1 MFKKSA
7 ISVLLAVMMLVSCI
21 VVPTASAAAPT
32 EDTTAAQ
39 ADNAAAYKL
48 ASNVQDGNIL
58 HAFNWHFN
66 DVDRY
71 MKDIADAGFTSVQVS
86 PVQGSKPTINVAS
99 YACDWWAL
107 YQPINFEIGNVLGTK
122 KDFENMCDTAK
133 KYGVKII
140 VDIVANHMA
149 QSDTGGDGKR
159 HPAVIDDLRTDAD
172 CWHNVNGAVSDANRY
187 YMTQRRLSGLPDLN
201 TGNEKVQDY
210 VKSLLKEC
218 LDLGADGF
226 RFDAAKHIELP
237 TDKAY
242 NGVEYASD
250 FWPNITNYAKSI
262 KPDVYIYGEILAPYA
277 TDTENYTKYINLT
290 DSSYG
295 NRVRSTAKGTSAGNI
310 GTYSVTTTTPDNL
323 VTWIESHDNYIS
335 GGTNTMTDQ
344 QLLLGWGIIGARKGS
359 TALYLVRPEHG
370 TLGMSNGAKTIA
382 YDELMGGPGDLLWQ
396 DKTVTEINKFRNAF
410 EGQDETVTS
419 DGGQFY
425 VQRGTEGMVIVNL
438 AASAAAI
445 NANVTMKNGTY
456 TDQVSG
462 GQFTVSGGKLTGSV
476 PAKSV
481 AVIYNKTF
489 TTPTATVEF
498 GGKTIDGDS
507 ALNFAGDTAKVKL
520 TLNDAQSGT
529 YSVNGA
535 APVSFTGTKEIT
547 IGSGAAF
554 DTRVPVTVTATN
566 AAGTTTETY
575 QFFKKD
581 PNAKVVAYFNAEGNE
596 DWDKDTGI
604 WCYAKDENG
613 KELAEYPGLKMEP
626 VQGTTFYKVEIPGVT
641 KATVKFNEGP
651 VTTGLDG
658 RTIPPTV
665 LDYGPATVPA
675 NREAGGFEIIGTM
688 AWTDGAWRDLS
699 QNELP
704 KPDPS
709 ACPKYALGDAD
720 GNGKLEIA
728 DCITMQ
734 KAIAKVLVLTEDG
747 KKAADIDAN
756 GTVNIQDVIWLQKYH
771 AKMEVPYEIGKPVVD
786 PEEPTEYTIYFN
798 NKDLGWKEVYVHCF
812 KSVGGLITEWPGIKM
827 EKVESEDGK
836 MYKAVIPVEGDV
848 LIFNNNDDPDGK
860 AQTSDITVTPEHY
873 GKMVTAAKD
882 TNGEYGI
889 WTEPGEYPNYQKPK
903 IYFENTLGWTKAN
916 CYMYDSNDNKN
927 KPWPGQK
934 MTLEGTNAAGNKVYS
949 LEYDDGVFSTV
960 IFNNGTKQSMNLALE
975 EPNMIYTPVGTNN
988 GFNCTKK
995 PYTGLN

>member
-827 EKVESEDGK
+827 EKVASEDGK

>member
-250 FWPNITNYAKSI
+250 FWPNVTNYAKSI

-290 DSSYG
+290 DSAYG
-295 NRVRSTAKGTSAGNI
+295 NRVRSTAKGTNAGNI

-507 ALNFAGDTAKVKL
+507 ALHFAGDTAKVKL

-771 AKMEVPYEIGKPVVD
+771 AKMEVPFDIGKPVVD

-873 GKMVTAAKD
+873 GMMVTAAKD
-882 TNGEYGI
+882 TDGEYGI
-889 WTEPGEYPNYQKPK
+889 WTQPGEYPNYQKPK

-975 EPNMIYTPVGTNN
+975 EPNMIYTPTGTNN
-988 GFNCTKK
+988 GFNCTRK

>member
-771 AKMEVPYEIGKPVVD
+771 AKMEVPFDIGKPVVD

-812 KSVGGLITEWPGIKM
+812 KSVGGLITEWPGVKM

-873 GKMVTAAKD
+873 GMMVTAAKD
-882 TNGEYGI
+882 TDGEYGI
-889 WTEPGEYPNYQKPK
+889 WTQPGEYPNYQKPK

-975 EPNMIYTPVGTNN
+975 EPNMIYTPTGTNN
-988 GFNCTKK
+988 GFNCTRK

>member
-86 PVQGSKPTINVAS
+86 PVQGAKPTINVAS

-107 YQPINFEIGNVLGTK
+107 YQPINFEVGNVLGTK

-133 KYGVKII
+133 KYGVKVI
-140 VDIVANHMA
+140 VDIVSNHMA
-149 QSDTGGDGKR
+149 QSDSGGDGKR
-159 HPAVIDDLRTDAD
+159 HPDIIEDLRNDAD
-172 CWHNVNGAVSDANRY
+172 CWHNVNGSVSDANRY

-201 TGNEKVQDY
+201 TGNEKVQSY
-210 VKSLLKEC
+210 VKGLLKEC

-237 TDKAY
+237 TDEAY
-242 NGVEYASD
+242 NGVEFASD
-250 FWPNITNYAKSI
+250 FWPNVTNYAKSI
-262 KPDVYIYGEILAPYA
+262 KPDVYIYGEILSPYN
-277 TDTENYTKYINLT
+277 TDTENYTKYINMT
-290 DSSYG
+290 DSAYG
-295 NRVRSTAKGTSAGNI
+295 NRVRSTVKGTNAGNI
-310 GTYSVTTTTPDNL
+310 GTYSITTTTPDNL

-335 GGTNTMTDQ
+335 GGTNTLTDQ
-344 QLLLGWGIIGARKGS
+344 QLLLGWGIIGARKDS

-370 TLGMSNGAKTIA
+370 TLGVSNGAQTIA
-382 YDELMGGPGDLLWQ
+382 YDELMGGPGDPLWQ
-396 DKTVTEINKFRNAF
+396 DKTVAEINRFRNVF
-410 EGQDETVTS
+410 EGQDEAVTS

-438 AASAAAI
+438 AASAASV
-445 NANVTMKNGTY
+445 NASVTMKNGAY

-462 GQFTVSGGKLTGSV
+462 GKFTVSGGKLTGSV

-489 TTPTATVEF
+489 TTPTAAVEF
-498 GGKTIDGDS
+498 GGKTVDGDS
-507 ALNFAGDTAKVKL
+507 ALHFVGDTAAVKL

-529 YSVNGA
+529 YSINGA

-547 IGSGAAF
+547 IGSGAAY
-554 DTRVPVTVTATN
+554 DTKVPVTVTATN

-581 PNAKVVAYFNAEGNE
+581 PNAKVVAYFDAKGNE
-596 DWDKDTGI
+596 SWDGDTGI
-604 WCYAKDENG
+604 WCYAKDETG
-613 KELAEYPGLKMEP
+613 KELAPYPGLQMEP
-626 VQGTTFYKVEIPGVT
+626 VQGTSYYKVEIPGVT

-651 VTTGLDG
+651 VPTGLDG
-658 RTIPPTV
+658 RTIPATV
-665 LDYGPATVPA
+665 LDYGPATEPA

-688 AWTDGAWRDLS
+688 AWADGAWRDWS
-699 QNELP
+699 KADEP
-704 KPDPS
+704 KPDAY
-709 ACPKYALGDAD
+709 ACEKYALGDAD
-720 GNGKLEIA
+720 GNGRLEVA

-734 KAIAKVLVLTEDG
+734 KAIAKVLTLTEDG

-756 GTVNIQDVIWLQKYH
+756 ATVNIQDVIWLQKFF
-771 AKMEVPYEIGKPVVD
+771 AKMEVPYNIGKPVVD

-798 NKDLGWKEVYVHCF
+798 NHKGWKQVSAYYWENL
-812 KSVGGLITEWPGIKM
+812 GGTAVSWPGDPM
-827 EKVESEDGK
+827 EKISDEL
-836 MYKAVIPVEGDV
+836 YKITLPVKYNAI
-848 LIFNNNDDPDGK
+848 IFNNNDDPDGK
-860 AQTSDITVTPEHY
+860 DQVDEIVVEPENY
-873 GKMVTAAKD
+873 GKVFTAGQNEDGTYGIWSNVDDPLPTPPSTAAKV
-882 TNGEYGI
+882 
-889 WTEPGEYPNYQKPK
+889 
-903 IYFENTLGWTKAN
+903 YFENTRGWTRVN
-916 CYMYDSNDNKN
+916 CYMYLSGSGKENK
-927 KPWPGQK
+927 KWPGVR
-934 MTLEGTNAAGNKVYS
+934 MELVGTNKAGNQIYS
-949 LEYDDGVFSTV
+949 IEYEDGAYNNV
-960 IFNNGTKQSMNLALE
+960 IFNNTTSQSMDLALD
-975 EPNMIYTPVGTNN
+975 EPNMLYTPIGTGGN
-988 GFNCTKK
+988 FDCTVK
-995 PYTGLN
+995 PYTGLD

>member
-7 ISVLLAVMMLVSCI
+7 ISVLLAVMMLVSCV

-32 EDTTAAQ
+32 EDTTASQ

-86 PVQGSKPTINVAS
+86 PVQGCKPTINVAS

-122 KDFENMCDTAK
+122 KDFENMCGTAK

-159 HPAVIDDLRTDAD
+159 HPAIIDDLRADAD
-172 CWHNVNGAVSDANRY
+172 CWHNVNGAVSDSNRY

-201 TGNEKVQDY
+201 TGSEKVQDY
-210 VKSLLKEC
+210 VKGLLKEC

-237 TDKAY
+237 TDEAY

-250 FWPNITNYAKSI
+250 FWPNVTNYAKSI
-262 KPDVYIYGEILAPYA
+262 KPDVYIYGEILSPYA
-277 TDTENYTKYINLT
+277 TATENYTKYIKLT
-290 DSSYG
+290 DSAYG

-335 GGTNTMTDQ
+335 GGTDTMTDD
-344 QLLLGWGIIGARKGS
+344 QLRLGWGIIGARKDS
-359 TALYLVRPEHG
+359 TALYLVRPAHG

-396 DKTVTEINKFRNAF
+396 DKTVAEINKFRNAF

-438 AASAAAI
+438 AASAASI

-507 ALNFAGDTAKVKL
+507 ALHFAGDTAKVKL
-520 TLNDAQSGT
+520 TLNGAQSGT

-554 DTRVPVTVTATN
+554 DSRVPVTVTATN

-581 PNAKVVAYFNAEGNE
+581 PNAKIVAYFNAEGNE
-596 DWDKDTGI
+596 DWDKDSGI

-626 VQGTTFYKVEIPGVT
+626 VQGTSFYKVEIPGVT

-688 AWTDGAWRDLS
+688 AWTDGAWRDLT

-709 ACPKYALGDAD
+709 VCPKYALGDAD

-734 KAIAKVLVLTEDG
+734 KAIAKVLTLTEDG

-771 AKMEVPYEIGKPVVD
+771 AKMEVPFDIGKPVVD
-786 PEEPTEYTIYFN
+786 PEEPTEYTVYFN

-812 KSVGGLITEWPGIKM
+812 KSVGGLVTEWPGIKM
-827 EKVESEDGK
+827 EKVASEDGK

-889 WTEPGEYPNYQKPK
+889 WTEPGEYPTYQKPK

-927 KPWPGQK
+927 APWPGKK

-960 IFNNGTKQSMNLALE
+960 IFNNGSKQSMNLALE